1 MKPYERPLTMKQG
14 EWLRSKY
21 RKAFPSMRGLDYNN
35 EESTQRQGVDLYV
48 NFNDLK
54 PIKVDEKARW
64 QYYGDILLEDW
75 SIFEIKKPGWTRDT
89 SKITDCIAYFFPEQE
104 IFYMIHYPSLRDW
117 FYEHYD
123 TVLMEIRQKRIK
135 AWGKEKEYAMG
146 ETLGQLGNANYHTAN
161 IPVNI
166 NDFEPDWL
174 AKNFWA
180 Y

>member
-1 MKPYERPLTMKQG
+1 
-14 EWLRSKY
+14 
-21 RKAFPSMRGLDYNN
+21 
-35 EESTQRQGVDLYV
+35 
-48 NFNDLK
+48 
-54 PIKVDEKARW
+54 
-64 QYYGDILLEDW
+64 
-75 SIFEIKKPGWTRDT
+75 
-89 SKITDCIAYFFPEQE
+89 
-104 IFYMIHYPSLRDW
+104 MIHYPSLRDW